1 MIKNQSLKEKI
12 YINLN
17 KEFSN
22 INIYTYKTIP
32 STNEIAKQLVLN
44 EAKHG
49 TVIIAEEQ
57 TSGKGRMGKVF
68 TPLLILVF
76 I

>member
-32 STNEIAKQLVLN
+32 STKHQAKV
-44 EAKHG
+44 EW
-49 TVIIAEEQ
+49 E
-57 TSGKGRMGKVF
+57 KVF